1 MPARAPSPPE
11 QRLTAYA
18 GAIRHRPLGWRALW
32 VHLSRLKEA
41 DAAQVKETALR
52 VLAPIVRQ
60 RPGEVFELASGDLVL
75 MVEGVTPDD
84 MAGLAHT
91 IGFMAGA
98 FRRDGLATAFDLNRD
113 FAPFEAL
120 LKNLAFPVPP
130 EAPSEP
136 VAAKPAAAPAA
147 SAARAPVWQPIAQP
161 QPPAAPQ
168 APKGLIERRAICAA
182 FGDETLQ
189 RHGVHLRANIEA
201 AIAAFA
207 PGLILESNPAL
218 PRWMEE
224 RAARAMLEQLTEGDP
239 ARHGGAW
246 IELPWRALLSPEFL
260 RFARAIVKGGAN
272 RPRLLLQNPWTDETE
287 TAGLNY
293 AIAFARA
300 KAFRLGAADVPLA
313 VFAVREDWR
322 GLELAEISATP
333 GDLGLGD
340 AAVETLSRA
349 VGRFG
354 RGRILFSG
362 VSDARTL
369 GFAQG
374 VGLTLFRGPYVD
386 TLRSDAA

>member
-201 AIAAFA
+201 AIAAFLNGRAVRRVSADCAVSYLQPPGPALVLAADGAQLWRDLGEPVYQAGGYQGSARFRVYRSEPEPEDA
-207 PGLILESNPAL
+207 PPLAEGEYLSLIGYQLEGNTLIL
-218 PRWMEE
+218 RWRVEAPVMPPVSVFVH
-224 RAARAMLEQLTEGDP
+224 L
-239 ARHGGAW
+239 
-246 IELPWRALLSPEFL
+246 
-260 RFARAIVKGGAN
+260 
-272 RPRLLLQNPWTDETE
+272 DEPD
-287 TAGLNY
+287 GS
-293 AIAFARA
+293 
-300 KAFRLGAADVPLA
+300 LGAAYDALGVPADYWQAGDEIGQRYL
-313 VFAVREDWR
+313 
-322 GLELAEISATP
+322 LEPSPPAGEYQL
-333 GDLGLGD
+333 
-340 AAVETLSRA
+340 V
-349 VGRFG
+349 
-354 RGRILFSG
+354 
-362 VSDARTL
+362 
-369 GFAQG
+369 
-374 VGLTLFRGPYVD
+374 VGLYALDDSRRRYSSIPLTTVRVP
-386 TLRSDAA
+386 